1 MSLSKDFKEFIEC
14 LNKRGVEYL
23 LVKGHAVAFHEWPRL
38 TKDND
43 FWIRPT
49 PENAR
54 RMLQALSDFGFEQV
68 ELGEEDFTTE
78 GKIVRLGVP
87 PNRIDLVTSI
97 DGVDFDKAWERR
109 VKSEYAG
116 ERLLV
121 IHRDD
126 LITNKKATGR
136 EQDALD
142 LKALLTKT
150 E

>member
-23 LVKGHAVAFHEWPRL
+23 LVGGHAVAFHGWPRF
-38 TKDND
+38 TKDID
-43 FWIRPT
+43 FWIRAT
-49 PENAR
+49 PENAGR
-54 RMLQALSDFGFEQV
+54 VLQALSDFGFEQV
-68 ELGEEDFTTE
+68 KLGEEDFTTH
-78 GKIVRLGVP
+78 GKIIQLGVP

-97 DGVDFDKAWERR
+97 DGVDFDQAWERR

-116 ERLLV
+116 ARLLV

-126 LITNKKATGR
+126 LVTNKKAAGR

-142 LKALLTKT
+142 LKALLAKT

>member
-23 LVKGHAVAFHEWPRL
+23 LVGGHAVAFWGWPRF
-38 TKDND
+38 TKDID

-49 PENAR
+49 PENAG

-68 ELGEEDFTTE
+68 KLGEEDFTTP
-78 GKIVRLGVP
+78 GKIVQLGVP

-97 DGVDFDKAWERR
+97 DGVEFGQAWERR
-109 VKSEYAG
+109 VETEYAG
-116 ERLLV
+116 ARLLV

-126 LITNKKATGR
+126 LIANKRASGR
-136 EQDALD
+136 EQDVLD
-142 LKALLTKT
+142 LNALLSKT
-150 E
+150 D